1 MRVSIKIAVLFATL
15 IVCFACTKDEI
26 TPNPPSNDPV
36 FSATGSLDGNEINLE
51 AGNANTFM
59 YTDIANVNGV
69 DNYRGSL
76 INNNIEFKIN
86 ISDGMLDIP
95 DLNTDIIGSSIP
107 IAPYSAGTVLAV
119 LSKNMFSNSQ
129 YIEDLT
135 WTINGEEQSY
145 EEISIEQPGEYDIC
159 ADIEFVDGTTGST
172 CNTYL
177 IGYQKNVNA
186 VVKYLVGQNNQ
197 IISLVEAPNN
207 EVSTIEWFRNDVL
220 ISQNTTYRDSTSGL
234 NSYSLKAKI
243 HFVNGSLREREIW
256 VNRLNNNNKIED
268 LSNIEN
274 QSNLSW
280 DHKASI
286 TIEHNGESYISSPGN
301 QDQQIIVTHSFD
313 FGNNDNGQNVTFIEG
328 SLNATF
334 IKQSNM
340 DTVSGSFN
348 IQFGIAH

>member
-1 MRVSIKIAVLFATL
+1 MRISIKISILFATL
-15 IVCFACTKDEI
+15 SFCIACTKEEI

-36 FSATGSLDGNEINLE
+36 FSASGSIDGYDIDLV

-76 INNNIEFKIN
+76 VNNNSEFKIN

-107 IAPYSAGTVLAV
+107 IAPYENGTVLAV

-129 YIEDLT
+129 YIDELT

-145 EEISIEQPGEYDIC
+145 EEISIQQPGKYDIC
-159 ADIEFVDGTTGST
+159 ADIEFIDGSTGST

-177 IGYQKNVNA
+177 IGYQKNVNS
-186 VVKYLVGQNNQ
+186 VVKYLVGQDNQ
-197 IISLVEAPNN
+197 IISIVEAPNN
-207 EVSTIEWFRNDVL
+207 EIASIEWFRNDVL
-220 ISQNTTYRDSTSGL
+220 ISQNLTYRDSISGL
-234 NSYSLKAKI
+234 NSYSLKAKV
-243 HFVNGSLREREIW
+243 HFENGSFREREIW
-256 VNRLNNNNKIED
+256 VNRLNTNNIIED

-286 TIEHNGESYISSPGN
+286 TINHNGECYVSSPGN
-301 QDQQIIVTHSFD
+301 QDQQITVTNSFD
-313 FGNNDNGQNVTFIEG
+313 YGTNDNSQSVTFLEG
-328 SLNATF
+328 VLNATF
-334 IKQSNM
+334 VKQSTM

-348 IQFGIAH
+348 IRFGIAH